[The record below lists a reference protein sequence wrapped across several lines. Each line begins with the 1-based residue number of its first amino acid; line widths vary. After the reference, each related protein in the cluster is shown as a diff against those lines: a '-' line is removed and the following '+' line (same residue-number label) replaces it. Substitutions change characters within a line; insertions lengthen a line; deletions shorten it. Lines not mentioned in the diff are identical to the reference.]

1 MTHEPRSTRTPDAS
15 PCAIASLTLIALAG
29 CSSQPAPDPPGQ
41 PPGWD
46 QDLALPEAKDTNADP
61 NTVEISL
68 TARVANLEI
77 VKGATTPA
85 WTYDGGI
92 PGPLIHAKRGDRVI
106 VHFTNQLPEPTT
118 VHWHGIRVPNAM
130 DGVPDMPKPAVK
142 PGESF
147 DYDFVVP
154 DAGLFWYH
162 PHVDSSAQ
170 VGFGLYGALLVD
182 DPDEPQGLGDPLVL
196 VLSDIGVK
204 PDGSLDAPDAG
215 GALGAVFGRE
225 GGTILVNG
233 RHLPKLLARA
243 GRRQRWRIVNAA
255 RSRYFW
261 LDTGVQKMTRIGGD
275 GGRTSAP
282 VDLDRLVLAP
292 GERADVLLT
301 PVTSPGEER
310 TVRWIPFD
318 RGYGTADLRPIE
330 DVLTI
335 QASSAAPDV
344 STAPPDASRAI
355 DPIPI
360 AGAKEVDMKLTM
372 DQEGDKI
379 TLGINGV
386 PFDQAKPFPAKI
398 GETQLWTVE
407 DAMPWAHPF
416 HLHGFFF
423 QVLGD
428 DGEPVAPLEWKDTVQ
443 VPVDGKVRLA
453 VRFDERPGMWMFHCH
468 ILDHADLG
476 MMGMVDLQP

>member
-1 MTHEPRSTRTPDAS
+1 
-15 PCAIASLTLIALAG
+15 
-29 CSSQPAPDPPGQ
+29 
-41 PPGWD
+41 
-46 QDLALPEAKDTNADP
+46 
-61 NTVEISL
+61 
-68 TARVANLEI
+68 
-77 VKGATTPA
+77 
-85 WTYDGGI
+85 
-92 PGPLIHAKRGDRVI
+92 
-106 VHFTNQLPEPTT
+106 
-118 VHWHGIRVPNAM
+118 M

-204 PDGSLDAPDAG
+204 PDGSLDPPDAG

-225 GGTILVNG
+225 GDTLLVNG

-261 LDTGVQKMTRIGGD
+261 LDTGAPKMTRIGGD
-275 GGRTSAP
+275 GGRTAAP
-282 VDLDRLVLAP
+282 VDLDRLLLAP

-301 PVTSPGEER
+301 PVASPGEEH

-318 RGYGTADLRPIE
+318 RGYGTADLRPVE
-330 DVLTI
+330 DVFTI
-335 QASSAAPDV
+335 QASAAAPDV
-344 STAPPDASRAI
+344 SAAAPDASRVI
-355 DPIPI
+355 EPISI
-360 AGAKEVDMKLTM
+360 AGAKQVEMKLTM
-372 DQEGDKI
+372 DQQGDVI

-386 PFDQAKPFPAKI
+386 PFDKAQPFPAKI
-398 GETQLWTVE
+398 GETQVWNVE

-423 QVLGD
+423 QVIGD
-428 DGEPVAPLEWKDTVQ
+428 DGKPVAPLEWKDTVQ
-443 VPVDGKVRLA
+443 VAVDAKVRLA
-453 VRFDERPGMWMFHCH
+453 VRFDDRPGMWMFHCH

-476 MMGMVDLQP
+476 MMGMVDLEP